1 MFDDSSE
8 HILMYFFRDY
18 EKVCICFLWHAMGIN
33 LKIIVE
39 SHNKYWVDDMFIN
52 IQWKLKSLNQWKGKN
67 FS

>member
-1 MFDDSSE
+1 
-8 HILMYFFRDY
+8 
-18 EKVCICFLWHAMGIN
+18 MGIN